1 MRNPLG
7 QLRTDQLFMNRYCL
21 TLLVLFSFSGIL
33 AQKAVTIS
41 VDNAEPRVGQEFLL
55 TIESDFLNGYLEKLL
70 PTEIDIKPGAVPSL
84 TKDTYKT
91 LMATKEGQMTIG
103 PLEFSFNG
111 EKYKSNILKINIIP
125 ALGEEEGLWVRKIRL
140 DDGDYILLEQILI
153 AKKLTTRTG
162 NTTTIKW
169 ESVDDQFAKLIID
182 TDFEGVEFE
191 DNHSG
196 TGGHPDKVKSHPTE
210 IRYSYKYYRI
220 KKSSAFKGPLKLK
233 KDHFVDLP
241 SNFELK
247 DITIN

>member
-1 MRNPLG
+1 
-7 QLRTDQLFMNRYCL
+7 MNRYCI
-21 TLLVLFSFSGIL
+21 TLLALFSFSGLI

-41 VDNAEPRVGQEFLL
+41 LDNVEPRVGQEFLL
-55 TIESDFLNGYLEKLL
+55 TIESDFLDSYLKKLL

-111 EKYKSNILKINIIP
+111 VKYKSNILKINVIP
-125 ALGEEEGLWVRKIRL
+125 ALGDDEGLWVRKIRL
-140 DDGDYILLEQILI
+140 DDADYILLEQILT
-153 AKKLTTRTG
+153 AKKLTSRTG
-162 NTTTIKW
+162 STTTIKW

-182 TDFEGVEFE
+182 TDFDGVEFE
-191 DNHSG
+191 DSHSG

-220 KKSSAFKGPLKLK
+220 KKSSDFKGELKLK
-233 KDHFVDLP
+233 TDHFVDLP
-241 SNFELK
+241 SNFKLG
-247 DITIN
+247 DIIIN